1 MTASARISIVL
12 TLLAWGVSCRQVV
25 GIDDRS
31 FHAGGPLVCGLPTLG
46 ATPACAP
53 CMMQACC
60 DESHYCADVS
70 GCPNLSVCMQAC
82 PSGDSPC
89 REKCAALTP
98 DRAANAALESVQAC
112 RVTECA
118 MECTGGPWACVGQVE
133 WNFPSFVLAQLPIT
147 ATLVQASDGGVI
159 GVPNVMGRVCS
170 IADPMCTNPF
180 ATAMSDPSS
189 GVVTLKVD
197 VRMHPPPLSVF
208 VEYRADGFLD
218 TLVSLNTPPV
228 SGTVD
233 LGSLAMESAASVA
246 LAATT
251 NLHATYDPTRAIVA
265 VLPYDCTGRPASLI
279 AQVDFPDAD
288 AQTKTL
294 QPYPVTGEAVAMN
307 LPVNAPALL
316 ARVAARVWGKTRIVG
331 TASVVVR
338 PNAKTLVYLNPTP

>member
-1 MTASARISIVL
+1 
-12 TLLAWGVSCRQVV
+12 
-25 GIDDRS
+25 
-31 FHAGGPLVCGLPTLG
+31 
-46 ATPACAP
+46 
-53 CMMQACC
+53 
-60 DESHYCADVS
+60 
-70 GCPNLSVCMQAC
+70 
-82 PSGDSPC
+82 
-89 REKCAALTP
+89 
-98 DRAANAALESVQAC
+98 
-112 RVTECA
+112 
-118 MECTGGPWACVGQVE
+118 
-133 WNFPSFVLAQLPIT
+133 
-147 ATLVQASDGGVI
+147 
-159 GVPNVMGRVCS
+159 
-170 IADPMCTNPF
+170 MCTNPF

-189 GVVTLKVD
+189 GVVTLRVD

-338 PNAKTLVYLNPTP
+338 PNAKTLVTLNPTP